1 MIRASNMRTMN
12 NGLPGITS
20 RGRLRRALRL
30 VGELLEARRYRVE
43 VVIIGGSAMLL
54 GGLNSR
60 PTRDVDIVAFVVD
73 GSLTKPARVPDP
85 LARAAAA
92 TALELGLEPGWLNIG
107 PTDLLDAGMPN
118 GFFERCTMERFGGL
132 TAFVADRYDLI
143 HFKTFAAVDQG
154 PTSKHYAD
162 LRELSPSHGELSSAA
177 RWCRIQ
183 DPSDAFAGELAELLA
198 TFGITDV

>member
-1 MIRASNMRTMN
+1 MRIMN
-12 NGLPGITS
+12 DRVPGITS
-20 RGRLRRALRL
+20 EERLRRALSL
-30 VGELLEARRYRVE
+30 VGELLEARRYRVD

-73 GSLTKPARVPDP
+73 GALTRPARIPDP

-92 TALELGLEPGWLNIG
+92 TALELGLEPEWLNLG
-107 PTDLLDAGMPN
+107 PTDLLDAGLPN
-118 GFFERCTMERFGGL
+118 GFFERCTVEQFGGL

-154 PTSKHYAD
+154 PTSKHYVD
-162 LRELSPSHGELSSAA
+162 LRELRPSRGELLSAA
-177 RWCRIQ
+177 RWCRTQ
-183 DPSDAFAGELAELLA
+183 DPSDAFAGELVELLE
-198 TFGITDV
+198 TFGITDA

>member
-107 PTDLLDAGMPN
+107 PTDLLDA
-118 GFFERCTMERFGGL
+118 
-132 TAFVADRYDLI
+132 
-143 HFKTFAAVDQG
+143 
-154 PTSKHYAD
+154 D